1 MGIYEELR
9 GLREGMEVTGERE
22 RLREYILD
30 FAKVKVFP
38 HCAVFPENADDVI
51 KIVKW
56 ANEKGVPLI
65 PVSSGPPRIRGD
77 STPEIGGVIVDLR
90 KMRKI
95 LRIDRR
101 NRVCVVEAGVTFEEL
116 LPSLKKEGLRLNMP
130 VSPRKNKSV
139 LACFLEREPVMMPRY
154 HWDASDP
161 LLCLEVIFGTGDL
174 FRTGEAS
181 GPFGL
186 EEQWKIGGAQKFPL
200 GPHQVDYFRIVQGAQ
215 GTMGIVTW
223 ASIKCE
229 ILPEIREFFFVSSD
243 ELKEKVLNF
252 IYRLLR
258 LDLVDELFILN
269 DKNAETL
276 YSDGI
281 SKGMRIP
288 RWLVCLGIGSAGR
301 FKEERMDY
309 KISDL
314 MDLAQSFG
322 VKLSRSAGDI
332 KGMEF
337 CEKIYS
343 PSEPYWKFRKGSFR
357 DIFFIT
363 TLNRTPFFIKEFLN
377 FLSECGYKGELGV
390 YIQPLVQG
398 TSCHLEFTLYSQR
411 DDLDDIFERGSR
423 FLFEKGAF
431 FSRPYG
437 IWSKLVYSRDSI
449 FTESLKKVKRI
460 FDPRGIMNPGKLCF

>member
-1 MGIYEELR
+1 MKIIEELR

-22 RLREYILD
+22 RLKEYIYD
-30 FAKVKVFP
+30 FAAIKVFP
-38 HCAVFPENADDVI
+38 HCAVFPENAEDII

-56 ANEKGVPLI
+56 ANERGIPLI
-65 PVSSGPPRIRGD
+65 PVSSGPPRIKGA
-77 STPEIGGVIVDLR
+77 STPEIGGIIVDMR
-90 KMRKI
+90 KMKKI
-95 LRIDRR
+95 MRIDRR
-101 NRVCVVEAGVTFEEL
+101 NRVCIVEAGVTFEEL
-116 LPSLKKEGLRLNMP
+116 LPALKNEGLRLNMP

-161 LLCLEVIFGTGDL
+161 LLCLEVVFGTGDL

-229 ILPEIREFFFVSSD
+229 ILPEIREFFFVPSD
-243 ELKEKVLNF
+243 ELKENILNF
-252 IYRLLR
+252 VCRLLR
-258 LDLVDELFILN
+258 YDLVDELFILN
-269 DKNAETL
+269 DKNAEAL
-276 YSDGI
+276 YSDGV
-281 SKGMRIP
+281 SKELKIP
-288 RWLVCLGIGSAGR
+288 RWLFCMGIGSAGR

-314 MDLAQSFG
+314 MEIAQSFG

-332 KGMEF
+332 KGLEF
-337 CEKIYS
+337 YDRIYH
-343 PSEPYWKFRKGSFR
+343 PSEPYWKFKKGNFK

-363 TLNRTPFFIKEFLN
+363 TLDRTPFFIREFLN
-377 FLSECGYKGELGV
+377 FLSQEGYKGDAGIYV
-390 YIQPLVQG
+390 QPLVQG
-398 TSCHLEFTLYSQR
+398 TSCHLEFTLYSQK
-411 DDLDDIFERGSR
+411 DDLEEIFEKGSR

-437 IWSKLVYSRDSI
+437 IWAQLVYSRDHI

-460 FDPRGIMNPGKLCF
+460 FDPQGIMNPGKLCF